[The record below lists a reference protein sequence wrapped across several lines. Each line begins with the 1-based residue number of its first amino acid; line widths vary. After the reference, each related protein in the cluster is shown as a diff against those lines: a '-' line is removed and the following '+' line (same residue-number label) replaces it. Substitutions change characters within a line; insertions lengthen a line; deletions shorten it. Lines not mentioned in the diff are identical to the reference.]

1 MVNFRVLLMVFVI
14 VLTFFRKS
22 DLAWCTDD
30 SNTTLLASACAEG
43 KVFLSKISLPHVFS
57 DVPENVVYVE
67 RIQTFHLPGAVEALC
82 FLDNGSTLC
91 CYARG
96 TSCLSYFDL
105 KHNFK
110 LTKHS
115 VNGGKINLRIPKT
128 HQFDIAYLVYC
139 YYQSKQI

>member
-1 MVNFRVLLMVFVI
+1 VLFLAFVI
-14 VLTFFRKS
+14 VLTFFS
-22 DLAWCTDD
+22 NLDLAWCTDD

-96 TSCLSYFDL
+96 TSYLSYFDL
-105 KHNFK
+105 KHKFK

-115 VNGGKINLRIPKT
+115 VNGGKINLRMPKIY
-128 HQFDIAYLVYC
+128 QFDFSYHVLC
-139 YYQSKQI
+139 SFQSKQI